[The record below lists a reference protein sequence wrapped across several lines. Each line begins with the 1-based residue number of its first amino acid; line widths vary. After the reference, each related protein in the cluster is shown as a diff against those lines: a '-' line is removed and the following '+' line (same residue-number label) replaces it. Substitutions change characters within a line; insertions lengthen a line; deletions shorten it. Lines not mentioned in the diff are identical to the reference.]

1 MKKLVFK
8 LSEVLTAWQTFQTKA
23 DSIHDRVHPRT
34 ARDLA
39 AEGARTQVDPRFRR
53 GAYGHEDVRST
64 GEFPHRRDERMIN
77 IQDLIPYG

>member
-1 MKKLVFK
+1 M
-8 LSEVLTAWQTFQTKA
+8 A
-23 DSIHDRVHPRT
+23 DGIHDRVHPCT

-39 AEGARTQVDPRFRR
+39 GGGVLIGITQVDPRFRR

-77 IQDLIPYG
+77 IQHLIPYG